1 MESRYEQLLVNYLD
15 RTLEEREMREIEEL
29 INTDIEVRSQWQ
41 FMQLA
46 VEAVEYVAL
55 NDQVAAVKEQFRT
68 IHPVEVINEP
78 RRGVRV
84 MMRNIYKVAACL
96 LFLVV
101 ATVAY
106 KFISTSAIH
115 VYKQS
120 FIPYTLGTSR
130 GSSAINEIEQA
141 YRNKNWNQV
150 LTEFDKVTEKDNKT
164 LFLAGMANMQLQQYA
179 AAGKLFEQV
188 LTHNAKTGDDYFQ
201 DEAQYYL
208 AMSYLANGQA
218 KEAITLLQQIRTN
231 KDHLYN
237 RQASQI
243 SSTDL
248 RILAFKSG
256 K

>member
-1 MESRYEQLLVNYLD
+1 MESRHEHLLVNYLD
-15 RTLEEREMREIEEL
+15 RTLEEKEMREIEEL
-29 INTDIEVRSQWQ
+29 INTDMEVRNQWQ

-68 IHPVEVINEP
+68 IHPIAVIP
-78 RRGVRV
+78 AQRRGVHV
-84 MMRNIYKVAACL
+84 MMRNMYKVAACL
-96 LFLVV
+96 LFLVI
-101 ATVAY
+101 ATAGY
-106 KFISTSAIH
+106 KFISTSTIH
-115 VYKQS
+115 MYKQS

-130 GSSAINEIEQA
+130 GNSTINEIEQA
-141 YRNKNWNQV
+141 YRNKNWKQV
-150 LTEFDKVTEKDNKT
+150 LTAFDKAAEKDNKM

-179 AAGKLFEQV
+179 AANKMFGQV
-188 LTHNAKTGDDYFQ
+188 LAHNAQTGDDYFQ

-231 KDHLYN
+231 KNHLYN

>member
-1 MESRYEQLLVNYLD
+1 MESRYEHLLVNYLD

-29 INTDIEVRSQWQ
+29 INTDAEVRSQWQ

-46 VEAVEYVAL
+46 VDAVEYIAL

-68 IHPVEVINEP
+68 IQPLEVINEQ
-78 RRGVRV
+78 RRGMVV

-96 LFLVV
+96 LFLVI
-101 ATVAY
+101 AGAGY
-106 KFISTSAIH
+106 KYISTSAIDM
-115 VYKQS
+115 YKQS
-120 FIPYTLGTSR
+120 FIPYTLSTSR
-130 GSSAINEIEQA
+130 GSSTINEIELA

-150 LTEFDKVTEKDNKT
+150 LTAFDKYAEKDNKT

-179 AAGKLFEQV
+179 AAGKMFEQV
-188 LTHNAKTGDDYFQ
+188 LAHNAQTGDDYFQ

-231 KDHLYN
+231 KNHLYN

>member
-1 MESRYEQLLVNYLD
+1 MESRHEHLLVNYLD

-29 INTDIEVRSQWQ
+29 INTDTEVRSQWQ

-46 VEAVEYVAL
+46 VDAVEYVAL
-55 NDQVAAVKEQFRT
+55 NDQVAAVKEQFRI
-68 IHPVEVINEP
+68 IHPIEVIHEQ

-96 LFLVV
+96 FFLVI
-101 ATVAY
+101 AGAGY
-106 KFISTSAIH
+106 KYISTSAIH
-115 VYKQS
+115 MYEQS
-120 FIPYTLGTSR
+120 FIPYTLSTSR
-130 GSSAINEIEQA
+130 GSSTINEIEQA
-141 YRNKNWNQV
+141 YRNKNWNRV
-150 LTEFDKVTEKDNKT
+150 LTAFDKAAEKDNKT

-179 AAGKLFEQV
+179 AADKMFEQV
-188 LTHNAKTGDDYFQ
+188 LAHNAQAGDDYFQ

-231 KDHLYN
+231 KNHLYN